1 MHKYSLFLNIWFGH
15 RLCSLATKRITRIKF
30 SSYNLVHSV
39 GNSMAGVELDGGEDG
54 LTGWGSSI
62 SSWGDSGNSWGG
74 SIGSW
79 GNSSNSRGSSISGS
93 GNSWGS
99 SIDSWGISR
108 SSWGNSGNRWGN
120 SSSISSWDNSLG
132 SSNNWGS
139 SITYRC
145 NSSHS
150 RSNRQIVANN
160 TESEVI
166 SNVVDSVDSSLISIG
181 VGSSNS
187 TKSIATLLL
196 GTVDVLVPI
205 GNISKLILSLKLRG
219 NRSRDGSSSGNS
231 SQGSSSNRWGRSIS
245 SWGSSKGS
253 SSNSWGSSISSWSSI
268 NSDGSRGSSVSS
280 SIGGWGSSVSSSI
293 GGWGSSN
300 NIVNISHGSIGNS
313 RGIRI
318 DRASSEGSSIEGCDG
333 SPIGKLSIN
342 IGGIRGRICSCCQ
355 DSIVETSR
363 AEVGGSDREAI
374 LSGTRGQQGGNNC

>member
-99 SIDSWGISR
+99 SIDSWGISI

-166 SNVVDSVDSSLISIG
+166 SNVVDSVDSSLISIC
-181 VGSSNS
+181 VRSSNS

-196 GTVDVLVPI
+196 GTVDVLVTI
-205 GNISKLILSLKLRG
+205 GNISELILSLELRG
-219 NRSRDGSSSGNS
+219 DRPRDGSSSGN
-231 SQGSSSNRWGRSIS
+231 
-245 SWGSSKGS
+245 SSKGS
-253 SSNSWGSSISSWSSI
+253 SSNSWGSSISSWGSI
-268 NSDGSRGSSVSS
+268 NSDGSRG
-280 SIGGWGSSVSSSI
+280 ISVSSSI

-318 DRASSEGSSIEGCDG
+318 DRTSGEGPRIECCDG
-333 SPIGKLSIN
+333 SSIGKLSIN
-342 IGGIRGRICSCCQ
+342 IGGIRSSICSCCQ

-363 AEVGGSDREAI
+363 AEVGGSDGEAS
-374 LSGTRGQQGGNNC
+374 LSGTGGQQGGDNCKNFHDVTLRVLLNGVPM